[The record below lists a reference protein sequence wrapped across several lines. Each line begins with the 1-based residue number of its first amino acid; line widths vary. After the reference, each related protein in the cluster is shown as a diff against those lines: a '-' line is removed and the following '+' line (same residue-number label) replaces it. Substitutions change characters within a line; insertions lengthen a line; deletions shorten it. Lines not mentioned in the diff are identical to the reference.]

1 MKAGWFCA
9 SVLCL
14 LAACGQSELDT
25 VTFEGE
31 RFTGDLRSERRD
43 RASFVA
49 QGGPA
54 SVSLEGAKQAASYQ
68 VVQHCISYLGSSDV
82 AWINGPDV
90 PDDQLLIENDRVVL
104 TGRCIEP

>member
-1 MKAGWFCA
+1 MKTGWLCA
-9 SVLCL
+9 SVLCV

-25 VTFEGE
+25 VTFEVA
-31 RFTGDLRSERRD
+31 RFAGDLKSERRD
-43 RASFVA
+43 RAGFVA

-54 SVSLEGAKQAASYQ
+54 SVSLEGAKQAAAYQ
-68 VVQHCISYLGSSDV
+68 VVQHCIAFLGSSDV

-90 PDDQLLIENDRVVL
+90 PDDQLLIKNDRVVL